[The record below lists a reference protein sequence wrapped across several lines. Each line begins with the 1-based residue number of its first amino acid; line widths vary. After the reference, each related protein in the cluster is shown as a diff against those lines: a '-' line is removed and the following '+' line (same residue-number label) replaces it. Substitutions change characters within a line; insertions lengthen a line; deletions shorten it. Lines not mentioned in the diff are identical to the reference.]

1 MTITAWLMAIGAV
14 LVLALGIWI
23 GIGAPGWP
31 HPPVYRRRHTQKR
44 PLNPIQWGRQSS
56 GLRSRRRR

>member
-1 MTITAWLMAIGAV
+1 MTITGWLMVLGAV

-31 HPPVYRRRHTQKR
+31 HQPTYRRRHTDKR
-44 PLNPIQWGRQSS
+44 PLNPVQWGRQHHTS
-56 GLRSRRRR
+56 RSRRRR